1 MYRAKERRKAS
12 ENIPHPW
19 PGGDRAFWNN
29 KKRDPLE
36 VQHPKFESSGLDLI
50 KSVTDAISLTPPSP
64 GLSATLLPN
73 ISEPYSP
80 KGPDNVKIT
89 ALYRCTGRLLRPPH
103 GITTAAVI
111 SKNLKRDPLGVQHP
125 KFENNRKIS
134 NVMRNPTMWHVRPS
148 KTRISLDIRPV
159 WSDSSLCAQ
168 WVARAKASFMR
179 TAKTLSRLGGCPG
192 WSESS
197 MGAQVIL

>member
-1 MYRAKERRKAS
+1 MALWY
-12 ENIPHPW
+12 
-19 PGGDRAFWNN
+19 GGARAFWNN
-29 KKRDPLE
+29 LKRDPLE
-36 VQHPKFESSGLDLI
+36 VHHPKFESSGLDLI

-64 GLSATLLPN
+64 GLSATLFPN
-73 ISEPYSP
+73 ISVEPYNP

-89 ALYRCTGRLLRPPH
+89 TLYRCTGRLFRPPH

-134 NVMRNPTMWHVRPS
+134 RVMRN
-148 KTRISLDIRPV
+148 PV

-168 WVARAKASFMR
+168 WVARTKASFMR

-197 MGAQVIL
+197 LGAQVIL